1 MTVSE
6 SDIIYSYGKIREQ
19 LKFWIETNYTPDM
32 DDLKYLIDRFPNK
45 VGDEDG
51 E

>member
-19 LKFWIETNYTPDM
+19 LQFWIDQNYTPKAE
-32 DDLKYLIDRFPNK
+32 DLKYTLDSFPGE